1 MHSDE
6 TDTTVN
12 HLSEI
17 DLAGYLDDDLSPLER
32 RRLEAHLDRCHICRS
47 ELIAVGRILLEDP
60 ALENSALS
68 EPIRRKHWRIP
79 AGIAGF
85 GAAAVLAGLLLLPPA
100 ESPTDRLRPDT
111 QRFTSGEVEQLTVH
125 APPDHGLVARDE
137 LRFTWGDLGTD
148 SYRIT
153 LTAEDG
159 RLVWTHSLA
168 DTTVM
173 VPPALELENGGRYF
187 WYVDAISAGIVGRTG
202 AQSFVVAP

>member
-1 MHSDE
+1 VD
-6 TDTTVN
+6 

-17 DLAGYLDDDLSPLER
+17 ELAGYLDDDLSPVER
-32 RRLEAHLDRCHICRS
+32 RRLEEHLDRCDACRT
-47 ELIAVGRILLEDP
+47 ELIAVGGLLIQEP
-60 ALENSALS
+60 EFETSAPS
-68 EPIRRKHWRIP
+68 KPIQRRHWRMP
-79 AGIAGF
+79 VGIAGL
-85 GAAAVLAGLLLLPPA
+85 GAAAVLAGLVLLPPA
-100 ESPTDRLRPDT
+100 ESPTGPLPTDF
-111 QRFTSGEVEQLTVH
+111 QRFTSEGVERLTVH
-125 APPDHGLVARDE
+125 APPDQGRVARGE

-173 VPPALELENGGRYF
+173 APPTLELEVGSRYF

-202 AQSFVVAP
+202 AQNFVVAP